1 MYGER
6 DTLNERPGYVMKGR
20 RETILVSHTTVDVG
34 EEGKVRTICSGL
46 VNHVP
51 LERMQ
56 ERLGVFL
63 CNLKTAK

>member
-1 MYGER
+1 MCLRVIMRYEG
-6 DTLNERPGYVMKGR
+6 GGIMMSYS
-20 RETILVSHTTVDVG
+20 SHIVDLG

-51 LERMQ
+51 LDQMQ